1 MPGSEKFSVPSELQV
16 LESKVPPPPLQISSE
31 GDDRMVANIKTEKKS
46 LDQKLTPKK
55 FHPEFSSLNYFVCT
69 LFAELPGWD
78 TRKVPQIWRLFW
90 IPPPPPKKTPSL
102 IKPPKKY
109 LPNFPNQKKSGNRKF
124 QTLKSASIIPVKWN
138 PRVKAAFSSSLTI
151 LCRQL
156 GCWGR
161 KSKQKI

>member
-1 MPGSEKFSVPSELQV
+1 MPGSEKFSVPSQLQA
-16 LESKVPPPPLQISSE
+16 LESKVPPPPPPDFKWE
-31 GDDRMVANIKTEKKS
+31 GWSNGGKYQNQKKS

-69 LFAELPGWD
+69 LFAELRGWD

-90 IPPPPPKKTPSL
+90 IPPPNNPTL

-109 LPNFPNQKKSGNRKF
+109 LPNFPNQKKSENRKF
-124 QTLKSASIIPVKWN
+124 QTLKSASIIPVSWN
-138 PRVKAAFSSSLTI
+138 PRVKTAFSSFLTI

-156 GCWGR
+156 GCLGR